1 MDEFRQNHD
10 LDLKKLMEIDNQL
23 LKHKMQK
30 HNPITSSSDFSC
42 DHYELDDEFSVATLQ
57 CLPREYLVQHTCN

>member
-42 DHYELDDEFSVATLQ
+42 DHHELDGEFSVATLQ